1 MPWLATTRPAGN
13 YKAMWAPHS
22 TPLLGGG
29 AVLGERTANDLVVV
43 TRNAGGM
50 PVLAGLLSSGHKV
63 AGPIPTV
70 PPEASQE
77 PLLAVTFNDNA
88 EMRYFRDNAGALEL
102 QAQQEAFGAGTH
114 REAVIQGPPNGAFT
128 ASAGRLSGQVVAS
141 HVVWGTRDATV
152 DTQVATA
159 NVAVHLAAL
168 CDPSKARVLVA
179 DANGVVTGLRVVPLP
194 GNTQRTQAQTTGSM
208 TIAGTAVF
216 PPVVVD
222 APDPAPARVFVF
234 RNTGTGMEVHVLS
247 VDINGALQAL
257 PGQPLIRATGETMS
271 GPAAVAVVGNTAQ
284 LVVPTASGKLLVTTV
299 IPIPTTAVVQE
310 VVLNAGVSITG
321 VIAFRTLPADSVPTL
336 LATDATGVIHARRAG
351 QLLPGFPVNVPAAHT
366 ITQPPLVMA
375 YAGATPWHL
384 VVASDVGTAEGY
396 LTGWTFGEA
405 SDASSQWA
413 EYQQGNRNRGCV
425 LMVP

>member
-1 MPWLATTRPAGN
+1 VPWLSTTRPAGD

-29 AVLGERTANDLVVV
+29 AVLGERTANDLVAV

-50 PVLAGLLSSGHKV
+50 PVLAGLRSSGHKV

-70 PPEASQE
+70 PPDGPQE

-88 EMRYFRDNAGALEL
+88 EMRYFRDNNGAFEL
-102 QAQQEAFGAGTH
+102 QASQEAFGAGDH
-114 REAVIQGPPNGAFT
+114 REAVIQGPPTGAFT
-128 ASAGRLSGQVVAS
+128 ASAGSLLGRVVAS
-141 HVVWGTRDATV
+141 HVVWGARNATL
-152 DTQVATA
+152 DTPVATA

-194 GNTQRTQAQTTGSM
+194 GNTQNTQAQTTG
-208 TIAGTAVF
+208 TIPIAGTAVF

-234 RNTGTGMEVHVLS
+234 RNTANGLEVHALQ
-247 VDINGALQAL
+247 VDSNGALQAV
-257 PGQPLIRATGETMS
+257 PGQPLILATGETMS

-299 IPIPTTAVVQE
+299 IPLPSAVVQE
-310 VVLNAGVSITG
+310 VQLNAGVAITG
-321 VIAFRTLPADSVPTL
+321 VIAFRALPADTSPTL

-351 QLLPGFPVNVPAAHT
+351 QLLPGFPVNVPPTHT
-366 ITQPPLVMA
+366 ITQAPLVMA
-375 YAGATPWHL
+375 YPGATPWHL
-384 VVASDVGTAEGY
+384 VVASDVGTAEGF

-405 SDASSQWA
+405 SDASNQWT

-425 LMVP
+425 VVLP